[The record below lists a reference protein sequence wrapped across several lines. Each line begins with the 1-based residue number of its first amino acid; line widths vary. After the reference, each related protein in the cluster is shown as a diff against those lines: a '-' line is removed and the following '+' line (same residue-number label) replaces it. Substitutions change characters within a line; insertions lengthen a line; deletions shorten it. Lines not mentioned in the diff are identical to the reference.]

1 MSVSYIPDWTKQ
13 CLWGMAGGRCQY
25 AGCNRPLYRDD
36 WTKAEFN
43 SAYIAHI
50 IADKP
55 DGPRGDPV
63 LSPQLKADLGN
74 LMLLCDP
81 HHRLVDKIDVAGHP
95 AATLCEMK
103 RQHEERISL
112 LTSLRDERAS
122 HILLYGAR
130 VGEHDAPL
138 SFKRAM
144 AALVPRFRPA
154 SERAMELG
162 LRNSSFTDAEK
173 DYWGIEREHLRR
185 QFASLVR
192 PLLRNGDIEH
202 LSVFGLA
209 PMPLLMELGRQLS
222 DIPEAE
228 VYQLHREPPG
238 WIWKDDPAA
247 FDYVVH
253 RGGTDRGE
261 NVALVLSL
269 SATIQP
275 ERLHSVL
282 DTDTPIWTM
291 THDVP
296 GNDYLGSRLHL
307 RRFRERFRQLLN
319 EIKAVHGERASLHV
333 FPAVPVAVAVEI
345 GRVWMPKA
353 DLPLT
358 VYDQNRATGGF
369 ARAFVISQD

>member
-50 IADKP
+50 VADKP
-55 DGPRGDPV
+55 DGPRGDRV
-63 LSPQLKADLGN
+63 FSPQLKADLGN

-81 HHRLVDKIDVAGHP
+81 HHRLVDKINVTGHP
-95 AATLCEMK
+95 AAMLCEMK
-103 RQHEERISL
+103 RKHEERISL

-154 SERAMELG
+154 SERALELG

-173 DYWGIEREHLRR
+173 NYWEIEREHLRR
-185 QFASLVR
+185 HFASMIK

-202 LSVFGLA
+202 LSVFGMA

-253 RGGTDRGE
+253 RSGSTFGE
-261 NVALVLSL
+261 NIALGLSL

-282 DTDTPIWTM
+282 GTDIPVWTM
-291 THDVP
+291 THDAP
-296 GNDYLGSRLHL
+296 GNDYLSSRLHL

-319 EIKAVHGERASLHV
+319 EIKAVHGERATLHV

-345 GRVWMPKA
+345 GRAWMPKA
-353 DLPLT
+353 DLPLM

-369 ARAFVISQD
+369 SRALVITQD